1 MAPAGGGGGLAGAGL
16 GAAAGAGGGGAG
28 GLGAALLAAFGLVCA
43 LGFALRALGGA
54 WRALLAPGADLR
66 RRYGGWAVVT
76 GATDGI
82 GRALALGLAARGFPV
97 CVVSRTPAKLE
108 ALCEELRAAGAPE
121 ARAIRLDFGAV
132 DAGDWTRVRSE
143 LAKLDVGV
151 LVNNVGQS
159 YAHAEY
165 LHNLGDEDVER
176 LIRINCSGTV
186 RMTKIALE
194 GMVARRQR
202 SAILNIGSGAATVM
216 PSEPLYAGY
225 AGTKGFVDEFSRTL
239 AVEYADFGVDV
250 ELHAPM
256 LVSTKMA
263 QPGRRSTN
271 TFIPSPDGFA
281 RASLRRLGGGQYRC
295 SPYWSHSLMWGI
307 IALLPESLVDRV
319 RLGQCK
325 VIRKKALR
333 RKERLAAKAK

>member
-1 MAPAGGGGGLAGAGL
+1 MAPAGGWGGLAGAGL

-54 WRALLAPGADLR
+54 
-66 RRYGGWAVVT
+66 VVT

-108 ALCEELRAAGAPE
+108 ALCDELHAAGAPE
-121 ARAIRLDFGAV
+121 ARAIRLDFGAA

-165 LHNLGDEDVER
+165 LHNLGDDDVER

-202 SAILNIGSGAATVM
+202 SAILNIGSGAAT
-216 PSEPLYAGY
+216 
-225 AGTKGFVDEFSRTL
+225 
-239 AVEYADFGVDV
+239 
-250 ELHAPM
+250 
-256 LVSTKMA
+256 
-263 QPGRRSTN
+263 
-271 TFIPSPDGFA
+271 
-281 RASLRRLGGGQYRC
+281 
-295 SPYWSHSLMWGI
+295 
-307 IALLPESLVDRV
+307 
-319 RLGQCK
+319 
-325 VIRKKALR
+325 
-333 RKERLAAKAK
+333 

>member
-1 MAPAGGGGGLAGAGL
+1 MGLLGAGAGAA
-16 GAAAGAGGGGAG
+16 AAAGAAQGWAVWV
-28 GLGAALLAAFGLVCA
+28 LALAAVGAAC
-43 LGFALRALGGA
+43 ALRAALAALGGV

-66 RRYGGWAVVT
+66 GRYGGWAVVT

-82 GRALALGLAARGFPV
+82 GRALALRLAALGFPV
-97 CVVSRTPAKLE
+97 CVVSRTPPKLE
-108 ALCEELRAAGAPE
+108 ALREELLSAGAPE
-121 ARAIRLDFGAV
+121 ARTVQLDFAA
-132 DAGDWTRVRSE
+132 AGDADWARVRSE
-143 LAKLDVGV
+143 LSGIDVGV

-165 LHNLGDEDVER
+165 LHNLEDGDIDR
-176 LIRINCSGTV
+176 LIRVNCSGTV

-202 SAILNIGSGAATVM
+202 SAILNVGSGAATVM
-216 PSEPLYAGY
+216 PSEPLYSGY
-225 AGTKGFVDEFSRTL
+225 AGTKGLVDEFSRSL

-271 TFIPSPDGFA
+271 TFIPSAAGYA
-281 RASLRRLGGGQYRC
+281 RASLRRLGDGQLRC
-295 SPYWSHSLMWGI
+295 SPYWSHALMWGVI
-307 IALLPESLVDRV
+307 SLLPEALVDRM

-325 VIRKKALR
+325 TIRKKALR